1 MWRDLVVDGVYV
13 RVFVRLRAVSRHG
26 SGFDVGHGSRSVEVR
41 ERALRR
47 SKEERPEWDDQA
59 IDASERMLCLDWECY
74 NGGVYITV
82 RWEDATDDDNDTRE
96 QERKEIDQK

>member
-1 MWRDLVVDGVYV
+1 MVALTLGMVAG
-13 RVFVRLRAVSRHG
+13 VSR
-26 SGFDVGHGSRSVEVR
+26 S

-82 RWEDATDDDNDTRE
+82 RWEDATDDDNDTRV
-96 QERKEIDQK
+96 QERREMDQNN